1 MKQLIFCA
9 TLVLFVVFVAPAWA
23 CDCDTAAALT
33 GGMKDRLHQPWPND
47 PELAK
52 EKQKAAPDN
61 GPKQELPTG
70 NQADRS
76 NRDNRK

>member
-9 TLVLFVVFVAPAWA
+9 TLLLFMAFVAPAWA

-47 PELAK
+47 PELLK
-52 EKQKAAPDN
+52 EKQKTAPDN

-70 NQADRS
+70 NQDDRS